1 MFGSN
6 EEGG

>member
-6 EEGG
+6 